1 MKTTYR
7 ADELNWRCSDYAEH
21 VDSVITHVNAGNVVT
36 YSKTQVD
43 TAMTFLAMIDDD
55 SDEANAIFSR
65 MIPANAEDAKV
76 IDDKIKELAEEAA
89 RSYKGQYNG

>member
-1 MKTTYR
+1 MNIYYS
-7 ADELNWRCSDYAEH
+7 AEELTWRCSDYGEH
-21 VDSVITHVNAGNVVT
+21 VDSVIEHVNAGNAVT

-55 SDEANAIFSR
+55 SDEASAIFSR
-65 MIPANAEDAKV
+65 MIPANIHDAKV